1 MQIVKTIDE
10 VRKIVKAWKK
20 EGLTVGLVP
29 TMGYLHEGHKSLIE
43 RAVKEND
50 RVVVS
55 DFVNPTQFGP
65 NEDFESY
72 PRDINADAK
81 LCESAGASIIF
92 NPEADEMYDNALT
105 FVDMNKITKVLCGKT
120 RPIHFSGVCTVVSK
134 LFNIVQPDRAYFGQK
149 DAQQLCVIKKMVKDL
164 NVDIEIVGCPIIR
177 ENDGLAKSSRNK
189 YLNADERKASLCL
202 SRSLEIG
209 KKKIAD
215 VLRGA
220 AVGKRFYAARRNVS
234 AFGSRHITADK
245 VSVAVVG
252 IDGIGE
258 IAVVFGR
265 ADGRLFCG
273 RRVGKRIGVAGDVRS
288 AVKTVVFQFGDA
300 FCGIVVK
307 MGFAEIEH
315 SSSVDYIDL
324 VKSAVKTACHLIKA
338 YSSVFGKNYFG
349 KYLT

>member
-10 VRKIVKAWKK
+10 VRKTVKAWKK

-164 NVDIEIVGCPIIR
+164 NFDIEIVGCPIIR
-177 ENDGLAKSSRNK
+177 ENDGLAKSSRNT
-189 YLNADERKASLCL
+189 YLNADERKAALCL

-209 KKKIAD
+209 KKMIAD
-215 VLRGA
+215 
-220 AVGKRFYAARRNVS
+220 
-234 AFGSRHITADK
+234 
-245 VSVAVVG
+245 
-252 IDGIGE
+252 GE
-258 IAVVFGR
+258 T
-265 ADGRLFCG
+265 D
-273 RRVGKRIGVAGDVRS
+273 
-288 AVKTVVFQFGDA
+288 VKTIILA
-300 FCGIVVK
+300 IK
-307 MGFAEIEH
+307 AEIGKEPLAKIDYVEM
-315 SSSVDYIDL
+315 VDFNQLETLEKVQKPLLCAMAVYIGKTRLIDNFIN
-324 VKSAVKTACHLIKA
+324 VKFISTYKEATLLELLHLI
-338 YSSVFGKNYFG
+338 SFKNIISTY
-349 KYLT
+349 Y